1 MNQVNKIHLFDV
13 CVDGNIEKFRALIN
27 PMYDHFSR
35 FYKSYKESFVNDSEA
50 VENIIF
56 ENNSDVASFT
66 VVDGAGSMLLGA
78 SVFAGA
84 SLRIGFSVATSAL
97 SAEGTSTAAAAIRG
111 RRPRRFGAS
120 VAISATS
127 AIGDSCFSP
136 SLGDVAAMIRLIIL
150 FFERRSSEIP
160 NAFAISRNSS
170 MVLLSRVTKS
180 CIFDFLGVFSD

>member
-66 VVDGAGSMLLGA
+66 VVCES
-78 SVFAGA
+78 
-84 SLRIGFSVATSAL
+84 
-97 SAEGTSTAAAAIRG
+97 EGTKKSTDKTINIVTVDQG
-111 RRPRRFGAS
+111 YQFQVQPNKGYDD
-120 VAISATS
+120 ISTV
-127 AIGDSCFSP
+127 P
-136 SLGDVAAMIRLIIL
+136 
-150 FFERRSSEIP
+150 
-160 NAFAISRNSS
+160 
-170 MVLLSRVTKS
+170 
-180 CIFDFLGVFSD
+180 